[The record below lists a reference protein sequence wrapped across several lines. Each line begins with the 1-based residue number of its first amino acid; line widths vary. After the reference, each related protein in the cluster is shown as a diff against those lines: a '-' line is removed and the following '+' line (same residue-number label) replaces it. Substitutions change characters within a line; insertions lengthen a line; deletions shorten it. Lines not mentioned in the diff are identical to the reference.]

1 MSKKIF
7 ISIGLIVLILIIAAA
22 YYYYFIYQKSVE
34 NKSSEEQT
42 SQVEEQ
48 TGEEEEL
55 DNQELANLI
64 IDGVLQKVEDDF
76 MYIRVEDKEEI
87 VKLTE
92 ETTFS
97 EMTFS
102 TEMELIKEKDISLS
116 EIEEGNS
123 ISIIVLYNEDN
134 SEEKTA
140 LAVRLII
147 VSD

>member
-7 ISIGLIVLILIIAAA
+7 ISIGLIILILIIAAA
-22 YYYYFIYQKSVE
+22 NYYYFIYQKPVE

-42 SQVEEQ
+42 GQGEEQ
-48 TGEEEEL
+48 TGEEEVL

-64 IDGVLQKVEDDF
+64 IDGILQKVEDDF

-87 VKLTE
+87 VKLTG

-102 TEMELIKEKDISLS
+102 TEMELIEEKDISLS
-116 EIEEGNS
+116 DIEEGNS
-123 ISIIVLYNEDN
+123 ISIIVPYNEDN
-134 SEEKTA
+134 GEEKTA
-140 LAVRLII
+140 LAIRLII

>member
-7 ISIGLIVLILIIAAA
+7 ISIGLIILILIIAAA
-22 YYYYFIYQKSVE
+22 NYYYFIYQKPVE

-42 SQVEEQ
+42 SQEEEQ
-48 TGEEEEL
+48 TGEEEVL

-64 IDGVLQKVEDDF
+64 IDGILQKVEDDF

-92 ETTFS
+92 GTIFS

-102 TEMELIKEKDISLS
+102 AEMEVLNETNINLTDLVEGNDIS
-116 EIEEGNS
+116 
-123 ISIIVLYNEDN
+123 ISAIYNQTQPED
-134 SEEKTA
+134 KTA
-140 LAVRLII
+140 FSVKRII
-147 VSD
+147 GGM